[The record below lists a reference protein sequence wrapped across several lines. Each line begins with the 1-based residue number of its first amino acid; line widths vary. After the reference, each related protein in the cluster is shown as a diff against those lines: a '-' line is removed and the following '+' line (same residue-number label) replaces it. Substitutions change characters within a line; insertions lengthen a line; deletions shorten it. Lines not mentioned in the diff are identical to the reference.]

1 MAEETFETLHGGG
14 GATITTG
21 VDLGAAVGAS
31 EAARQTAGGGDGGG
45 GGADDRVLAMPP
57 RLASFS
63 VYYDEAAGGLKVF
76 EPLVVAPTGEVEVTC
91 PDEIGDGT
99 YYCNVTRDA
108 GGEGYGAAVESSPAS
123 AAEGA
128 EAVCS
133 VKLFTVSGDE
143 VTQYHTGA
151 VVVGATALKIVGDSD
166 DSEEV
171 DLGAVGAVSLS
182 GSSNGISSGLEI
194 KTTTAGEGQSA
205 HAEISIAVK
214 GQPDNEPTW
223 GAHKLEFKDEN
234 GKDSY
239 IHFLGCK
246 DAKIQDVKKTEVKGG
261 TAIKV
266 AQKDD
271 TATVSNTGVTGLYGN
286 RSENGDR
293 TKLNGSLSI
302 VCESASGLEFVTKD
316 FTAINEKDD
325 YTGGRLV
332 LDFITRDPD
341 TSLSVVSVYLGGETE
356 PVAKVVGSTDLEIA
370 QRKLVAGKGI
380 KITESADGSEAT
392 ISAEGEETPDETFTG
407 KKTVVV
413 DVDYDEAT
421 HSLRKR
427 TATVTVKDGRIVKW
441 IEAAAYVG
449 YTTAVEES

>member
-99 YYCNVTRDA
+99 YYCNVTRQTS

-151 VVVGATALKIVGDSD
+151 VVVGGGGGDIYLVGSDSVNNRTAKPVKSQVQVVSGTDSN
-166 DSEEV
+166 V
-171 DLGAVGAVSLS
+171 V
-182 GSSNGISSGLEI
+182 
-194 KTTTAGEGQSA
+194 
-205 HAEISIAVK
+205 
-214 GQPDNEPTW
+214 
-223 GAHKLEFKDEN
+223 
-234 GKDSY
+234 
-239 IHFLGCK
+239 
-246 DAKIQDVKKTEVKGG
+246 
-261 TAIKV
+261 
-266 AQKDD
+266 
-271 TATVSNTGVTGLYGN
+271 ATVEQDESTGACV
-286 RSENGDR
+286 
-293 TKLNGSLSI
+293 I
-302 VCESASGLEFVTKD
+302 
-316 FTAINEKDD
+316 
-325 YTGGRLV
+325 RL
-332 LDFITRDPD
+332 D
-341 TSLSVVSVYLGGETE
+341 VYY
-356 PVAKVVGSTDLEIA
+356 
-370 QRKLVAGKGI
+370 R
-380 KITESADGSEAT
+380 
-392 ISAEGEETPDETFTG
+392 
-407 KKTVVV
+407 
-413 DVDYDEAT
+413 
-421 HSLRKR
+421 
-427 TATVTVKDGRIVKW
+427 
-441 IEAAAYVG
+441 
-449 YTTAVEES
+449 